1 MEVYERDGMYFLR
14 EQEQQASPPGP
25 VPSQGPGPAQG
36 PGSSRDHPPEGDRGA
51 PPSAPRGATI
61 SVVQSSSGPANVPVS
76 NAGLSAGDKAF
87 LNGALRK
94 RYEDA
99 QWFEENAWRR
109 VNHEMA
115 VESARVAA
123 EKKVAHITRVA
134 KVHSERVKE
143 REEKRKALLL
153 HRRLGHAG
161 FRSLTR
167 LSRGG
172 VPTGVSRL
180 GIRAAQRTVCEPC
193 ALGKQTQQ
201 PHPSTGHVAARRLDQ
216 VHMDVGVMPITS
228 AGGKGYF
235 ATFYDE
241 FTKFSEVRCI
251 ARKSDVPQA
260 VREVLTLWQTQTGD
274 KVRRVHTDRGTEYV
288 NNDLLAAFKDLGILH
303 EKTAPYSPEQNG
315 AAERLNRTLMDR
327 VRAMLIDS
335 GQPQE
340 MWGEAI
346 LTANLLRNVTPTS
359 DSLLTPWERFTG
371 QKPDLSRL
379 RVFGSVA
386 YVMVPGQKRKKLDPV
401 AIKGVMVGYEGGL
414 SAWRIWDPVAQQLHL
429 STDAVFDEKRR
440 WGRKPQQSF
449 DSDSDSSSVSGPEE
463 EEENESGPDTDP
475 DADGDG
481 PGDEEEDESSGD
493 GRGSVGEPEGADPPD
508 SPPGGDPQGDA
519 NPEGIVRRSARMNKG
534 KMPARYVGTVASEV
548 PVPTTADE
556 AKASPYEEFWVE
568 AMEEEMASHRTKGT
582 FTLVQAPPGVR
593 PLGSKWVFSL
603 KQDENGVVERF
614 KARWVVKGFM
624 QREGVDFEEVFAP
637 VSKQSTLRAFLSMVA
652 AGNME
657 LHQLD
662 VKTAFLN
669 GELEEEIYVTQPPGF
684 EVGGPNVVAR
694 LHKALY
700 GLCQASRTWYKTLHE
715 RLTAM
720 GYEQSAADPSL
731 YVRIKDGE
739 KVYVLVYVDDVL
751 VASVSHELVLQAK
764 AELMRQ
770 FECRDMGEASVFLGM
785 EIKRD
790 REHKTLAL
798 SQKRMVSELVSS
810 YGMEGAQPKPVPM
823 AQGTV
828 LVKASS
834 EERLDRGRCPYSELV
849 GSLLYIA
856 GCTRPDISYAVG
868 VLTRHMANPSM
879 AHWKAA
885 KEVVRYLAG
894 RQYPTI
900 RDRFR
905 RRACERRN
913 GRF

>member
-1 MEVYERDGMYFLR
+1 M
-14 EQEQQASPPGP
+14 
-25 VPSQGPGPAQG
+25 
-36 PGSSRDHPPEGDRGA
+36 
-51 PPSAPRGATI
+51 
-61 SVVQSSSGPANVPVS
+61 
-76 NAGLSAGDKAF
+76 
-87 LNGALRK
+87 
-94 RYEDA
+94 
-99 QWFEENAWRR
+99 
-109 VNHEMA
+109 
-115 VESARVAA
+115 
-123 EKKVAHITRVA
+123 TRFA
-134 KVHSERVKE
+134 
-143 REEKRKALLL
+143 
-153 HRRLGHAG
+153 
-161 FRSLTR
+161 
-167 LSRGG
+167 RGG
-172 VPTGVSRL
+172 VSTRVSTM
-180 GIRAAQRTVCEPC
+180 GIRAAQRGVCEPC

-201 PHPSTGHVAARRLDQ
+201 PHRSTGHVAARRLDQ

-228 AGGKGYF
+228 AGGNGYY
-235 ATFYDE
+235 ATFYDD

-251 ARKSDVPQA
+251 EHKSDVPLV

-274 KVRRVHTDRGTEYV
+274 KVRRVHTDRGGEYV
-288 NNDLLAAFKDLGILH
+288 NKDLLSVFAKMGVLH
-303 EKTAPYSPEQNG
+303 EKTAPYSPQQNG

-346 LTANLLRNVTPTS
+346 RTANLLRNVTPTS
-359 DSLLTPWERFTG
+359 DSALTPWERFTG

-379 RVFGSVA
+379 RVFGSIA
-386 YVMVPGQKRKKLDPV
+386 YVMVPSQKRKKLDPV
-401 AIKGVMVGYEGGL
+401 AIKGVMVGYEWGL
-414 SAWRIWDPVAQQLHL
+414 SAWRIWDPIAQKLHL
-429 STDAVFDEKRR
+429 STDVVFNEQRR
-440 WGRKPQQSF
+440 WGCDTQHYS
-449 DSDSDSSSVSGPEE
+449 DSDSDSSSYLGPEE
-463 EEENESGPDTDP
+463 EEEDESGPDTDP

-481 PGDEEEDESSGD
+481 PGADEEDESSGD
-493 GRGSVGEPEGADPPD
+493 GGGSAGEPEGADPPD
-508 SPPGGDPQGDA
+508 SPPGGDPPGDA
-519 NPEGIVRRSARMNKG
+519 NPPDAPEENVRRSARMNKG

-556 AKASPYEEFWVE
+556 AMASLYGEFWTE
-568 AMEEEMASHRTKGT
+568 AMEEEMASHRAKGT
-582 FTLVQAPPGVR
+582 FSLVQSPPGVR

-624 QREGVDFEEVFAP
+624 QREEIDFEEVFAP

-669 GELEEEIYVTQPPGF
+669 GALEEEIYVTQPPGF

-700 GLCQASRTWYKTLHE
+700 GLRQASRTWYKTLHE
-715 RLTAM
+715 RLKAM

-731 YVRIKDGE
+731 YVRVEDGVQ
-739 KVYVLVYVDDVL
+739 VYVLVYVDDVL

-785 EIKRD
+785 EIKRN
-790 REHKTLAL
+790 RERNSLAL
-798 SQKRMVSELVSS
+798 SQKRMISELVSN

-828 LVKASS
+828 LVKSGS
-834 EERLDRGRCPYSELV
+834 EERLDRGRYPYSELV

-879 AHWKAA
+879 EHWKAA
-885 KEVVRYLAG
+885 KGVVRYLAG
-894 RQYPTI
+894 TVDYGIVFGGERVSEGMVGFSDADHAGCLDSRRSTTGYVFTVHGGAVSWASKIQRSVAVSTMEAEYMAASEASKEALWLRQLLSDLKYEVRPTTINCDSQSAIKVIKNPVVSVKSKHIAI
-900 RDRFR
+900 RYHSVREQVMFGSVVMVDCRTDEMVADILTKPLPTEKFEQH
-905 RRACERRN
+905 RASMGVCKI
-913 GRF
+913 